1 MKDKDPAKIDAIFKA
16 TLQLTAQTG
25 LAGLKMSDIAKQA
38 HIASGTLYVYFASK
52 EALLNALYQ
61 KLKKMTLEASL
72 SNTQRNDE
80 PYKLRMKRTWK
91 AAFMYRITHAEE
103 FHFMEQ
109 FANSPYIVEASK
121 AISREYMQN
130 MTAFIEEG
138 KRQLLLKDIDTRYLL
153 LAMAGL
159 LREFALQCAQKLLPI
174 NDILIEESFAICWDA
189 IKA

>member
-16 TLQLTAQTG
+16 TLQLTARTG

-38 HIASGTLYVYFASK
+38 HIASGTLYVYFVSK

-61 KLKKMTLEASL
+61 ELKKTMLVSSL
-72 SNTQRNDE
+72 SGVQRNNE
-80 PYKLRMKRTWK
+80 PYKLRMKLVWET
-91 AAFMYRITHAEE
+91 AFKYRISHAAE

-109 FANSPYIVEASK
+109 LANSPYLEEESK
-121 AISREYMQN
+121 AISREYMQSI
-130 MTAFIEEG
+130 TAFIEEG
-138 KRQLLLKDIDTRYLL
+138 KRQLLLKDVDTRYLL

-159 LREFALQCAQKLLPI
+159 LREFALQCAHNLLPI
-174 NDILIEESFAICWDA
+174 NDILMEESFAICWDA